1 MNKNIKK
8 ISFLIAAILVSA
20 SLFTAC
26 GGGNNNAGEN
36 ASSEGAAVEATTVEI
51 TAAEATTTEITTAE
65 ATTTTAPE
73 KPDPIGKYT
82 AVTDFQEYMNESMGE
97 DAPFEITDPMPAEFD
112 LELKADDTFVLGLNA
127 EKFADTYIEWFKKN
141 GVSIFEE
148 SFKAQGMTQEEIDSS
163 LDVMGY
169 DSLEAMVEE
178 YSTMMGEEMKS
189 SMGEMKIE
197 GSYKIEGNNITF
209 TPEEEGFEPKSTTF
223 NDDGTI
229 TMNLD
234 AEEMGEW
241 ELLFQK

>member
-20 SLFTAC
+20 ALFTAC
-26 GGGNNNAGEN
+26 GGGNNNAGEK
-36 ASSEGAAVEATTVEI
+36 APAEGAA
-51 TAAEATTTEITTAE
+51 AEVTTTEAAAAETTAE

-82 AVTDFQEYMNESMGE
+82 AVTDFQEYLNESMGE
-97 DAPFEITDPMPAEFD
+97 DAPFKITDPMPAEFD
-112 LELKADDTFVLGLNA
+112 LELKSDDTFVLELNG
-127 EKFADTYIEWFKKN
+127 EKFADTYIEWFRKN
-141 GVSIFEE
+141 GVSVFEE
-148 SFKAQGMTQEEIDSS
+148 SFKAQGMTQEDIDSY
-163 LDVMGY
+163 LNLIGY
-169 DSLEAMVEE
+169 DSLEAFVEE
-178 YSTMMGEEMKS
+178 SVSTMGEEMKS
-189 SMGEMKIE
+189 SMGEMKIG

-209 TPEEEGFEPKSTTF
+209 TPEKEGFEPKSTTF

-234 AEEMGEW
+234 AQEMGEW